1 MFFQDRIK
9 GHPMSVDAM
18 VKLSE
23 APWTCVSDGYVGM
36 WLKMDVARL
45 EKPLFE
51 TKRKTQNCCA
61 VLGFSI
67 PTPRR
72 GCGSQWGTMRACG
85 FKREESHLEG
95 RGSHTSQEPTRVKLE
110 FRPAEPKAR
119 QSIGA

>member
-1 MFFQDRIK
+1 
-9 GHPMSVDAM
+9 MSVDAM

-23 APWTCVSDGYVGM
+23 APWTCGSDGYVGM

-61 VLGFSI
+61 VLGI
-67 PTPRR
+67 PFQHLGEDVAHNGEPCGLVVSR
-72 GCGSQWGTMRACG
+72 G
-85 FKREESHLEG
+85 EESHLEG
-95 RGSHTSQEPTRVKLE
+95 QGSADITGTNESQIGVPK
-110 FRPAEPKAR
+110 FRPAEPRAR